1 MPIIQYA
8 IAHRQALFEAAI
20 AAHAIATVVVNLTP
34 TPKDDE
40 LLARLYRALEV
51 LAGIITPMAKR

>member
-1 MPIIQYA
+1 MPTIRYV
-8 IAHRQALFEAAI
+8 IAHHQELFETAI

-40 LLARLYRALEV
+40 LLARLYRALEI

>member
-1 MPIIQYA
+1 MLIVRYVITHHQELLEV
-8 IAHRQALFEAAI
+8 AL
-20 AAHAIATVVVNLTP
+20 AAHVTAQLICNLTP

-40 LLARLYRALEV
+40 LVGKFYRALEI

>member
-1 MPIIQYA
+1 MPIIQYV
-8 IAHRQALFEAAI
+8 ITHHQELFETAI
-20 AAHAIATVVVNLTP
+20 AAHAIATVLVNLTP

-40 LLARLYRALEV
+40 LLARLYRALEI